1 MFDTTES
8 PGSEA
13 CAGRLTGVHNTGG
26 YRRHMRFEASIDIAA
41 PPERV
46 FAVYSD
52 VERWP
57 EWTASVTSVE
67 RLDEG
72 PLRVGSRARIRQ
84 PRLPV
89 AVWEVTGLVPDR
101 SFTWVA
107 RGPGIVTTGSH
118 MVTPQEGGD
127 QVTATASLEQA
138 GLLGPLMGRLTKR
151 LTDEYLE
158 TEVRSLKSRCEA

>member
-1 MFDTTES
+1 
-8 PGSEA
+8 
-13 CAGRLTGVHNTGG
+13 
-26 YRRHMRFEASIDIAA
+26 MRFEASIDISARA
-41 PPERV
+41 EHV

-57 EWTASVTSVE
+57 EWTQSVTSVE

-89 AVWEVTGLVPDR
+89 AVWEVTDLVPDR
-101 SFTWVA
+101 SFAWVA

-118 MVTPQEGGD
+118 VVTPLDGAD
-127 QVTATASLEQA
+127 RVKATAALEQA
-138 GLLGPLMGRLTKR
+138 GLLGPLMGRLTRR
-151 LTDEYLE
+151 LTNEYLE
-158 TEVRSLKSRCEA
+158 TEVRGLKARCEA

>member
-1 MFDTTES
+1 
-8 PGSEA
+8 
-13 CAGRLTGVHNTGG
+13 
-26 YRRHMRFEASIDIAA
+26 MRFEASIDITA
-41 PPERV
+41 PAEHV

-57 EWTASVTSVE
+57 EWTRSVTSVE

-89 AVWEVTGLVPDR
+89 AVWEVTEVVPDR

-107 RGPGIVTTGSH
+107 RGPGVITTGSH
-118 MVTPQEGGD
+118 VVTPLDGGD
-127 QVTATASLEQA
+127 RVKATALLEQA
-138 GLLGPLMGRLTKR
+138 GLLGPLVGRLTKR
-151 LTDEYLE
+151 LTNDYLN
-158 TEVRSLKSRCEA
+158 TEVRGLKARCEA